1 MFQELGGAL
10 DVASSTSM
18 KRHPVPE
25 LLAAALALSA
35 TLGCTATTPA
45 ISPSGSSQPPAT
57 PAVFTLAA
65 EVADHPEDPAD
76 KGVASRITKVT
87 VYSDRALVVREAPV
101 TLSTEAAVFRFKKL
115 PGWVDEGSV
124 RAATSAGKIVDVT
137 VERRFLARSTDDG
150 FRKAELKHKDLLQK
164 VQAIDDELVILSQ
177 QQEHVDSIK
186 VFSVEKLSKDAVTH
200 DIKVDTYGQVI
211 DFVSGTLR
219 KTAAARRDAAAK
231 RDLLAPEVEASA
243 RNLEELRRL
252 TKLEETTVLVTVQG
266 AAAGSATLTLTYA
279 TPGATWEPMHE
290 IRTTASDPDSVE
302 LTSFAAVTQTTG
314 EDWSNAEL
322 TFSTQSASDSERIPE
337 LEMLALGKTQETSR
351 TVTRQIT
358 SFSTAQKKYE
368 EQNRY
373 WNRMN
378 MGPSQG
384 ISEMDRFEQVYS
396 QNLASFERTQSK
408 TVEIFQSLQARG
420 TTAHFAAKEPAI
432 VRSDGRSIRLRIGGS
447 RLKAER
453 RIIAVPEES
462 LSAAV
467 ALHMTNKTQQPLLPG
482 SVARYRDGAFLGM
495 TDLDFVASDED
506 FSVFF
511 SVADQIKLT
520 RELDKKQSSL
530 VRDTKN
536 RMQLSFVSTVKNLS
550 DKEVTLVLAER
561 VPVSENTEIRVTNVK
576 ISPNEKPDAK
586 GIYRFT
592 MTLKAREEQKVRVS
606 YQVDYPSSLILDVK
620 RKQMR
625 DAAPSPSPSSPYA
638 PPAPRKMDMEEKILQ
653 IEKQF

>member
-1 MFQELGGAL
+1 MAI
-10 DVASSTSM
+10 DM
-18 KRHPVPE
+18 KRPAARD
-25 LLAAALALSA
+25 LLAATLALSA
-35 TLGCTATTPA
+35 TFGCTTA
-45 ISPSGSSQPPAT
+45 PPAT
-57 PAVFTLAA
+57 SPAGSTQAAPVPAVFSLAA
-65 EVADHPEDPAD
+65 QVADQPEDPAD

-87 VYSDRALVVREAPV
+87 VYSDRALVVREAAV
-101 TLSTEAAVFRFKKL
+101 ALSAEPTVVRFRKL

-150 FRKAELKHKDLLQK
+150 FRKAELKHKALLQK
-164 VQAIDDELVILSQ
+164 AEALQDELIILGE

-211 DFVSGTLR
+211 DFVTGTLR
-219 KTAAARRDAAAK
+219 KTAAARREVSAQ
-231 RDLLAPEVEASA
+231 RELLSPDVEASA

-266 AAAGSATLTLTYA
+266 SAPGNATLTLTYA

-290 IRTTASDPDSVE
+290 VRTTASDPDSAE
-302 LTSFAAVTQTTG
+302 ITSFAAVTQTTG
-314 EDWSNAEL
+314 EDWTNVEL
-322 TFSTQSASDSERIPE
+322 SFSTQSASDSERIPE

-358 SFSTAQKKYE
+358 SFSSAQKKYE

-378 MGPSQG
+378 QAPSQAV
-384 ISEMDRFEQVYS
+384 SEMERFEQVYA
-396 QNLASFERTQSK
+396 QNLASFERIQSK

-420 TTAHFAAKEPAI
+420 TTSHFAAKEPAI

-447 RLKAER
+447 RLKTER

-462 LSAAV
+462 LNAAV

-495 TDLDFVASDED
+495 TDLDFVANDED

-536 RMQLSFVSTVKNLS
+536 RMILSFVSTVKNLS
-550 DKEVTLVLAER
+550 ERDVTLVLAER

-576 ISPNEKPDAK
+576 ISPTEKPDAK

-592 MTLKAREEQKVRVS
+592 MTLKPREEKQVRVS
-606 YQVDYPSSLILDVK
+606 YQVDYPSSLILDVR

-625 DAAPSPSPSSPYA
+625 DAAPQSPS
-638 PPAPRKMDMEEKILQ
+638 APRPSPKMHDFEDRILQ